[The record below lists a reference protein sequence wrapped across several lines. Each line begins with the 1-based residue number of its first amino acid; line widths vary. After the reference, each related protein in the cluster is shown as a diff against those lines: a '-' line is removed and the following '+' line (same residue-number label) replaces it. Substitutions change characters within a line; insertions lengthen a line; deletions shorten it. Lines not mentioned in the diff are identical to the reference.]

1 MKPLAPIARISAAV
15 GIASIAIAACGGS
28 TSTTRNAEGDAVAC
42 VSQSDSAFTS
52 DGQLELHF
60 CAQAKQWVR
69 EDEGATYSE
78 KMTITDGKAVTSLN
92 AFGSMKVISYDA
104 AGELVGVDKITLN
117 GSRGGLAYKVNSS
130 VKPVVVSEVAREGW
144 SGEQQDPNVTHA
156 EAETLIT
163 TFNNSSAPVA
173 DWGLPTRA
181 DLSALFQND
190 LAVRAAGIDISDRTS
205 AYWLSGTIDGKAF
218 GVDGVIYAVLRSVA
232 APGGFAYWQRVE
244 APSTMDFV
252 RPTRNFTPGDGP
264 AILVAAG
271 YVPDVSTSSSIAL
284 GTRVEEPATS
294 APEVT
299 IADSPEQVTRISI
312 ISPKVPVIEL
322 APGEQVVRVTPVDVK
337 KYIAE
342 TSLTQVKTAE
352 IQFDGGEWIALSL
365 SSNTDI
371 KIPATA
377 KNAVMRI
384 TSPSGDTYQVPKTI
398 VHEGESASATTTE
411 PTAEPAVA
419 APVAGKKSEEE
430 SDFGYIA
437 YAIPVLLL
445 LAVGFA
451 ARRYTTRKK

>member
-1 MKPLAPIARISAAV
+1 MKPLATIARISTAV
-15 GIASIAIAACGGS
+15 GIVSIAIAACGGS
-28 TSTTRNAEGDAVAC
+28 SSVTRNAEGDAVAC

-60 CAQAKQWVR
+60 CAQATQWVR
-69 EDEGATYSE
+69 EDEGPTYSE
-78 KMTITDGKAVTSLN
+78 KMTISNGKAITSLN

-104 AGELVGVDKITLN
+104 AGALVGVDKITLN
-117 GSRGGLAYKVNSS
+117 GSRGGLTYKVNTTAN
-130 VKPVVVSEVAREGW
+130 PVVISEVARAGW
-144 SGEQQDPNVTHA
+144 SGTPTDPNVSHS
-156 EAETLIT
+156 EAETLVT
-163 TFNNSSAPVA
+163 NFNNASAPAA

-181 DLSALFQND
+181 DLGGLFEND
-190 LAVRAAGIDISDRTS
+190 FAVRAAGIDISGRTS
-205 AYWLSGTIDGKAF
+205 AYWLSGKIDGKAF
-218 GVDGVIYAVLRSVA
+218 GVDGVIYGVLRSVA

-284 GTRVEEPATS
+284 GTRVEEPTTS

-322 APGEQVVRVTPVDVK
+322 APDEQVVRVTPVDVK

-371 KIPATA
+371 QIPATA

-384 TSPSGDTYQVPKTI
+384 TSPSGDTYQVPKSI
-398 VHEGESASATTTE
+398 VRIGENVTTTTE
-411 PTAEPAVA
+411 TIQVPAVA
-419 APVAGKKSEEE
+419 APVVGAKSDEE

-437 YAIPVLLL
+437 FAIPVVLL
-445 LAVGFA
+445 LAIGIA
-451 ARRYTTRKK
+451 ARRYTTRRK